1 MTGRLVSGLPPPAMT
16 RVTPAGITAIQN
28 YFGSDAIDVTTS
40 STSLPGVS
48 RHYTSLNQI
57 IQDVNAARV
66 YTGFHYRSTMVRSN
80 TLGIAVANWVNDNM
94 MTVLPESPGGPDDA
108 DNDGNYVGI
117 SVQESYD
124 LNNVEN
130 ED

>member
-1 MTGRLVSGLPPPAMT
+1 MPSTRRPPA
-16 RVTPAGITAIQN
+16 RAFPA
-28 YFGSDAIDVTTS
+28 
-40 STSLPGVS
+40 VS

-94 MTVLPESPGGPDDA
+94 MTVLPESSLGPDDK
-108 DNDGNYVGI
+108 DNDGNYAGI
-117 SVQESYD
+117 SVEESYD
-124 LNNVEN
+124 LNNLEN